1 MALEHTPEG
10 LIKDLARDEP
20 DSDHRGI
27 ATLLRIS
34 RLVAQAEGLEEQL
47 QVLVAE
53 LAEETDAE
61 RGTLFLNDPITNELY
76 SRVAMGEL
84 HREIR
89 ISNTVGVAGEAFST
103 GTGIIIDDAYSDHR
117 FDNTSDERTGFKT
130 RSIACAPVK
139 TVKGQVIGVAQ
150 ILNKRNGDFDQSD
163 MQLLEAICEQ
173 ASITLQGTVLH
184 YQMHREREIEMDFLQ
199 VVSEIS
205 SEIHLGPMLQK
216 IMSAIT
222 RMLDA
227 DRSTLFLNDPKTNEL
242 FTQLGQ
248 GLESINIR
256 LPNSA
261 GIAGTVFVTGQSVN
275 IPHAYADLRFNPSFD
290 KQTGYFTRSILCV
303 PVLNKE
309 GHRIGVTQVLNK
321 KGGPFTDADERR
333 LKAFTSQIAIG
344 LENASLFKDVEW
356 MKNYNDSVLQ
366 SMSNG
371 VVTFDSNS
379 KIVTCNEAALRILQA
394 SAEQTLGKTAE
405 EFFPEA
411 NAWVVGALERA
422 KTSGESVNMM
432 DARLAIAEETVSI
445 HMTALPLTPVVE
457 HGSEDAALGSML
469 LIEDVT
475 NEKRMK
481 STMARYMDPGLAEQ
495 LLGKDGEALGG
506 KSSVATVL
514 FSDIRGF
521 TTLTE
526 ELGAQGTV
534 SLLNEYFTLMVDCL
548 TDEGGML
555 DKFIGDAIM
564 AVFGTP
570 FPTDNDEDA
579 AVRASIAM
587 MRSLATYNQERGER
601 GAKPVNIGVG
611 LNTDTIVSGNIGSQ
625 KRMDYTVI
633 GDGVNLAARIEGACK
648 QYGAQVLLSEFTV
661 ARLKGTYRIR
671 EIDRVVVK
679 GKTEPVAI
687 HELLEHHTEET
698 FPNMIDATARFRDGL
713 TLYRARE
720 WHRAKDAFRAALDL
734 NPNDKC
740 STLYIERCDELNE
753 NGVDDDWDGVWVM
766 ETK

>member
-1 MALEHTPEG
+1 
-10 LIKDLARDEP
+10 
-20 DSDHRGI
+20 
-27 ATLLRIS
+27 
-34 RLVAQAEGLEEQL
+34 
-47 QVLVAE
+47 
-53 LAEETDAE
+53 
-61 RGTLFLNDPITNELY
+61 
-76 SRVAMGEL
+76 
-84 HREIR
+84 
-89 ISNTVGVAGEAFST
+89 
-103 GTGIIIDDAYSDHR
+103 
-117 FDNTSDERTGFKT
+117 
-130 RSIACAPVK
+130 
-139 TVKGQVIGVAQ
+139 
-150 ILNKRNGDFDQSD
+150 
-163 MQLLEAICEQ
+163 
-173 ASITLQGTVLH
+173 
-184 YQMHREREIEMDFLQ
+184 
-199 VVSEIS
+199 
-205 SEIHLGPMLQK
+205 
-216 IMSAIT
+216 
-222 RMLDA
+222 
-227 DRSTLFLNDPKTNEL
+227 
-242 FTQLGQ
+242 
-248 GLESINIR
+248 
-256 LPNSA
+256 
-261 GIAGTVFVTGQSVN
+261 
-275 IPHAYADLRFNPSFD
+275 
-290 KQTGYFTRSILCV
+290 
-303 PVLNKE
+303 
-309 GHRIGVTQVLNK
+309 
-321 KGGPFTDADERR
+321 
-333 LKAFTSQIAIG
+333 
-344 LENASLFKDVEW
+344 
-356 MKNYNDSVLQ
+356 
-366 SMSNG
+366 
-371 VVTFDSNS
+371 
-379 KIVTCNEAALRILQA
+379 
-394 SAEQTLGKTAE
+394 
-405 EFFPEA
+405 
-411 NAWVVGALERA
+411 
-422 KTSGESVNMM
+422 
-432 DARLAIAEETVSI
+432 
-445 HMTALPLTPVVE
+445 
-457 HGSEDAALGSML
+457 ML